1 MGEHSTWLDF
11 IDRSEGLQ
19 GLGDT
24 FGRKWTWMMFQNSH
38 FTLVHVMFALIA
50 VAIIL
55 YGALRFRAAVVGKGE
70 AGLIPPPTFNLR
82 NFFELICDTVMSLMV
97 GVMGEKNA
105 KRFFPFIAS
114 LAFFI
119 FFCNIMALFPGLGVA
134 TTTLKTNLALSSL
147 VFLATH
153 FLGLKEHGV
162 SYLKH
167 FMGPMLFLAPLMIII
182 EIISHLVRPASL
194 AIRLMGNMAGDHKV
208 VASFFVLCPLI
219 VPVPFLFLGL
229 LVCVIQTLVFCL
241 LSMVY
246 ISMAVAHD
254 H

>member
-11 IDRSEGLQ
+11 LDRSEGLHSLK
-19 GLGDT
+19 GP
-24 FGRKWTWMMFQNSH
+24 FGREWEWMMFGGSH
-38 FTLVHVMFALIA
+38 FTLIHVFFALIA
-50 VAIIL
+50 VGIIL

-70 AGLIPPPTFNLR
+70 AGLIPPPNFNFR

-119 FFCNIMALFPGLGVA
+119 FFCNLMALFPGLGVP
-134 TTTLKTNLALSSL
+134 TTTLKTNLALSGL

-153 FLGLKEHGV
+153 FLGLKEHGL

-167 FMGPMLFLAPLMIII
+167 FAGPMLALAPLMIVI
-182 EIISHLVRPASL
+182 ELISHLVRPASL

>member
-1 MGEHSTWLDF
+1 MGEHSTWLDYF
-11 IDRSEGLQ
+11 DRSEGVHNL
-19 GLGDT
+19 DHT
-24 FGRKWTWMMFQNSH
+24 FGRDWEWMMFGGSH
-38 FTLVHVMFALIA
+38 FTLVHVMFGLIA
-50 VAIIL
+50 VFIIL
-55 YGALRFRAAVVGKGE
+55 YGALKFRAAVSGKGT
-70 AGLIPPPTFNLR
+70 AGLIPPPVFNIR
-82 NFFELICDTVMSLMV
+82 HFFELICDTVMSLMV

-119 FFCNIMALFPGLGVA
+119 FFCNLMALVPGMGVA
-134 TTTLKTNLALSSL
+134 TTTLKTNLALSGL

-153 FLGLKEHGV
+153 FFGFKEHGLA
-162 SYLKH
+162 YLKH
-167 FMGPMLFLAPLMIII
+167 FAGPMIALAPLMIII
-182 EIISHLVRPASL
+182 ELISHLVRPASL

-208 VASFFVLCPLI
+208 VFSFFVLCPLL